1 MTRRA
6 APHGIHPPGTT
17 APRQLDPHT
26 ALVQSAHPLQ
36 VTSDGTATPILTQ
49 PVANEPAPVGA
60 GDVFGATLEVE
71 FQVAHVAEGMDR
83 FAALLRAVARAA
95 DAASTSKGS
104 GGTATVTERA
114 SLGSWP

>member
-1 MTRRA
+1 MTSSA

-17 APRQLDPHT
+17 APRQLDLHT
-26 ALVQSAHPLQ
+26 ALVQSAHPSQ

-60 GDVFGATLEVE
+60 GDVFGATVEVE

-95 DAASTSKGS
+95 EAASSYEGS
-104 GGTATVTERA
+104 GGTATVTERV

>member
-60 GDVFGATLEVE
+60 GDVFGATVEVE

-83 FAALLRAVARAA
+83 FAALLRAVARATE
-95 DAASTSKGS
+95 AASTYVGA
-104 GGTATVTERA
+104 GRTPTVPEPVIVRG
-114 SLGSWP
+114 LR